1 MEEAALRDYKQKDI
15 KTSRDFTAKLYNNES
30 LPDVSEKYEPIQRGG
45 SQPSAG
51 EEPSATTTSKPADI
65 GKRMYEAMSGKKKRV
80 DPMLEPTG
88 DEPDRWDKDY
98 EQRTEASKQPLFQPV
113 TASGHGTK
121 YHKESL
127 TARFWYEAKND
138 DGVSYYYNVTSGKS
152 RWDKPHA
159 GYISIAEQQ
168 QLEEEKQEK
177 AAKKARIAEEHRTL
191 HGQHRSEE
199 ILLRAMPDM
208 GKHDPYGGGGW
219 KKVQSEDYYQPE
231 PQHDLG
237 LPAKREVQQPVIDKT
252 EEVRLE
258 FHEKTVASMSDK
270 YGLFGSSGLAQN
282 TEETEGLQVS
292 KPTISFRKRKNMSVR
307 ERTGDD

>member
-1 MEEAALRDYKQKDI
+1 MEEAALRDYKHKDI
-15 KTSRDFTAKLYNNES
+15 KTSRDFTAKLYNNEA
-30 LPDVSEKYEPIQRGG
+30 LPDVTEKYEPIHRGVAH
-45 SQPSAG
+45 PSAG
-51 EEPSATTTSKPADI
+51 EEATTTTSKPGDI
-65 GKRMYEAMSGKKKRV
+65 GARMYNAMAGRKKTV

-98 EQRTEASKQPLFQPV
+98 AERMEAEKPLFQPV
-113 TASGHGTK
+113 SASGHGTK
-121 YHKESL
+121 YHKPSQ

-159 GYISIAEQQ
+159 GFISIAEQE

-177 AAKKARIAEEHRTL
+177 AAKKARIAEEHKAI
-191 HGQHRSEE
+191 HGQHRTEE
-199 ILLRAMPDM
+199 FLQRALPDM

-219 KKVQSEDYYQPE
+219 KKIQSEDYYEAE
-231 PQHDLG
+231 PQTDLG

-270 YGLFGSSGLAQN
+270 YGLFGSTGPVQN
-282 TEETEGLQVS
+282 TEDTEGLKVS

>member
-1 MEEAALRDYKQKDI
+1 MTMHL
-15 KTSRDFTAKLYNNES
+15 S
-30 LPDVSEKYEPIQRGG
+30 
-45 SQPSAG
+45 
-51 EEPSATTTSKPADI
+51 
-65 GKRMYEAMSGKKKRV
+65 
-80 DPMLEPTG
+80 PTG

-98 EQRTEASKQPLFQPV
+98 GERMEASKPLFQPV
-113 TASGHGTK
+113 SASGHGTK
-121 YHKESL
+121 YHKPSL

-159 GYISIAEQQ
+159 GFISIEEQQ

-177 AAKKARIAEEHRTL
+177 AAKKARIAEEHRAV
-191 HGQHRSEE
+191 HGQHRTEE
-199 ILLRAMPDM
+199 IMLRAMPDM

-219 KKVQSEDYYQPE
+219 KKVQSEEYYDDE
-231 PQHDLG
+231 PQSDLG

-270 YGLFGSSGLAQN
+270 YGLFGCSSGPVQS
-282 TEETEGLQVS
+282 TEDTEGLQVS